1 MKKFTKLL
9 GIVLIMALV
18 MSMGISSAFA
28 ASITIN
34 RDSTWDK
41 DAESAEATY
50 TYYKIFDAKDID
62 QKVDPATGEQ
72 TKDSAGVA
80 VYWVDSLEKA
90 QALPAI
96 FKVNNK
102 APSAVTAAD
111 AADDG
116 YFYVTLADE
125 STSAADIAAA
135 LKTMVETPANASLFP
150 KTEVTSA
157 ANPVEISGLSAGYY
171 LIKASNG
178 SVLAVQTLD
187 DVEINEKNDYPTV
200 DKKQKKAEGTY
211 ADTALPAEIGTY
223 IDYQVTVTVPANANK
238 DIAVVDVMSAGL
250 EWDEDFGTNGLT
262 VTPAVNYA
270 ELTSEDDGYNANAT
284 WQIKFAPA
292 DYASVKGSTIVIT
305 YRAKVTEAALT
316 DTGKENEVTLTYDEG
331 NYVLKDHVDYEI
343 YFAGIYK
350 VDPNDSDANMAG
362 VKFDLKDGDGNAVN
376 VTYKDGYYVVDP
388 DSTSNEV
395 ETRADGTNYTIKI
408 RGLDNDKTYTLTE
421 TETKTGYNLLN
432 GTVTLTKIKDD
443 GTAFADKVANT
454 YDRVEN
460 NKGTVLPSTGGIGT
474 TIFYVVGSILVVAAG
489 VLLIT
494 KKRMSRE
501 G

>member
-18 MSMGISSAFA
+18 MSISVSAFA
-28 ASITIN
+28 ATVTIN
-34 RDSTWDK
+34 RDSTWDEN
-41 DAESAEATY
+41 AENAEATY

-62 QKVDPATGEQ
+62 QEVDPATGEQ
-72 TKDSAGVA
+72 TADSAGVA
-80 VYWVDSLEKA
+80 VYWVDSLAKA
-90 QALPAI
+90 QALPAL
-96 FKVNNK
+96 FLVNNK

-116 YFYVTLADE
+116 YFYVTLASD

-135 LKTMVETPANASLFP
+135 LKTMVEANTTLFP
-150 KTEVTSA
+150 GTDVTSDE
-157 ANPVEISGLSAGYY
+157 NPVVIDSLDDGYY

-187 DVEINEKNDYPTV
+187 DVEINEKNDYPKV
-200 DKKQKKAEGTY
+200 DKQQKKANGTWT
-211 ADTALPAEIGTY
+211 DDPLPAELGTY
-223 IDYQVTVTVPANANK
+223 IDYQVTVHVPANANK

-262 VTPAVNYA
+262 VTPAVAYT
-270 ELTSEDDGYNANAT
+270 ELSSTDEGYNANAT

-292 DYASVKGSTIVIT
+292 DYANYKGQDIVIT
-305 YRAKVTEAALT
+305 YRAKVTEDALT
-316 DTGKENEVTLTYDEG
+316 DSDKENEVTLTYDEG
-331 NYVLKDHVDYEI
+331 NYVLTDTVDYEI
-343 YFAGIYK
+343 YFGGIYK
-350 VDPNDSDANMAG
+350 IDPNDSDANMAG

-388 DSTSNEV
+388 ESTSNEV